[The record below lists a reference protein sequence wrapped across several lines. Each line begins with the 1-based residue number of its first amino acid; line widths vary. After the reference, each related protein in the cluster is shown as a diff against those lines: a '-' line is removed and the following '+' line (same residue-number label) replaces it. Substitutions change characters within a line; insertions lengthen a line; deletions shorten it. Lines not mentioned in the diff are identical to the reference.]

1 MKTKQK
7 LFIYFIL
14 FIFSLCTKISAQ
26 QLEGNGNVTIS
37 YIQKKEMSVEDFF
50 QTRMKQSKKY
60 KVVGKK
66 LEIFF
71 EKDNT
76 FFLGRN
82 MLPGNDKKS
91 VKVDTL
97 YTIPK
102 MNLVAAFPDYH
113 LEGDDVRDVVY
124 RYLYKNVPGFSGTVN
139 STLIYKLDK
148 NIIDIDYEN
157 VTRKYIIKK
166 TALYHFKISTDD
178 LKILDFKKY

>member
-1 MKTKQK
+1 MKVEQK

-14 FIFSLCTKISAQ
+14 FIFLLCTRISAQ
-26 QLEGNGNVTIS
+26 QLEGNGNITIS
-37 YIQKKEMSVEDFF
+37 YNYKKEMSVEDFF
-50 QTRMKQSKKY
+50 RTRMKQSKKY

-76 FFLGRN
+76 FFIGRN
-82 MLPGNDKKS
+82 MLSGNDKKS

-97 YTIPK
+97 FTIPK
-102 MNLVAAFPDYH
+102 MNLVTAFPDYH
-113 LEGDDVRDVVY
+113 LERDDVRDVVY
-124 RYLYKNVPGFSGTVN
+124 KYLYKNVPGFSGTVN

-148 NIIDIDYEN
+148 NIIDVDYEN
-157 VTRKYIIKK
+157 VTRKYVIKK
-166 TALYHFKISTDD
+166 TTLYHFKISADD